1 MMKTLMSKDVLSE
14 PMGTLKKMYPP
25 WLAENADT
33 LSADEADRYK
43 RQYKIVCKI
52 CASFDANEDDYEK
65 VVRLMTEMQDSGQ
78 PPPAIVK
85 AISPGV
91 EMGADGNP
99 MMPDM
104 GALTQGCAQ
113 Q

>member
-65 VVRLMTEMQDSGQ
+65 VVR
-78 PPPAIVK
+78 
-85 AISPGV
+85 
-91 EMGADGNP
+91 
-99 MMPDM
+99 
-104 GALTQGCAQ
+104 
-113 Q
+113 